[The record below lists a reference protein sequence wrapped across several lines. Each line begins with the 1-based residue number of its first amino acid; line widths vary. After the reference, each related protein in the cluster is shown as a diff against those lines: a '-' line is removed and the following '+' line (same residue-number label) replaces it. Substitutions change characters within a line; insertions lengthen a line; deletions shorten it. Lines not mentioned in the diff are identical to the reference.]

1 MQSFQVHRQETAPAA
16 SRPLLAQVQEA
27 FGFVPNLAG
36 TLAEAPAALEAFL
49 ALDHAFSATSL
60 TPTERQV
67 VLLATSFANECDYC
81 MAAHTVIAGMQKLSG
96 EVVGALRYGRSIAD
110 AKLEALRSFTNS
122 VVTARGR
129 VSDAEVQRFLAAGYT
144 RSHVLEVITGVT
156 VKTLTNYVNYVAQ
169 TPLDAQFRSGGWTAA
184 GSRDLAGS
192 AR

>member
-16 SRPLLAQVQEA
+16 SRALLAQVQEA

-169 TPLDAQFRSGGWTAA
+169 TPLDAQFRSGAWTAA